1 MGQGCFSILRLPTQ
15 QKRSIKNEGN
25 SIKPVIHHRKLY
37 FPPSATTTKN
47 HSPKQ
52 RLRRK
57 KALEMANMNP
67 IEVTNLKKYYGV
79 IKAVDGISFTVNQG
93 EVFALLGPNG
103 AGKTTTIE
111 ILEGLRDKDGGEAK
125 VLGIDPWKKGYELH
139 KKIGVIPQ
147 EFSFFEKTT
156 PKEAIEYYADLWG
169 VKVDP
174 YQILK
179 EVLLEDSAK
188 NRFENLSGGQ
198 KQKMGLAL
206 SLVSEPDLL
215 FLDEP
220 TTGLDPNAR
229 RAIWEVIKGFKAK
242 GKTII
247 LTTHYL
253 DEAQHLSDRVAIVNH
268 GHIVAMGTSDQI
280 IEQYGSGER
289 LDIHGGPELAEYIRA
304 NTELKV
310 EYDPQTHYISIPL
323 KQKIDALAALAA
335 AEQSK
340 LEWGDI
346 HTRRDSLE
354 DVFIKLV
361 RGEVDESGNIAGEN
375 PQPQTQTKQAN
386 RRKK

>member
-1 MGQGCFSILRLPTQ
+1 MSMI
-15 QKRSIKNEGN
+15 
-25 SIKPVIHHRKLY
+25 
-37 FPPSATTTKN
+37 
-47 HSPKQ
+47 
-52 RLRRK
+52 
-57 KALEMANMNP
+57 P
-67 IEVTNLKKYYGV
+67 IEVASLKKYYGE
-79 IKAVDGISFTVNQG
+79 IKAVDGISFNVNQG

-103 AGKTTTIE
+103 AGKTTAIE
-111 ILEGLRDKDGGEAK
+111 IMEGLREKDAGTVK
-125 VLGIDPWKKGYELH
+125 ILGFDPWKNGYELH

-147 EFSFFEKTT
+147 QFTFFEKTT
-156 PKEAIEYYADLWG
+156 PKEAIEYYAILFG

-174 YQILK
+174 HEILR

-206 SLVSEPDLL
+206 SLVSSPELL

-229 RAIWEVIKGFKAK
+229 RAIWEVIRGLKAK

-253 DEAQHLSDRVAIVNH
+253 EEAEQLSDRVAIMNQ
-268 GHIVAMGTSDQI
+268 GHIVAMGTADEI
-280 IEQYGSGER
+280 IVQHGSGER
-289 LDIHGGPELAEYIRA
+289 LEIHGSKELADYIRA

-310 EYDPQTHYISIPL
+310 EYDPVKGVMSIPL
-323 KQKIDALAALAA
+323 TQKIDALAALAA

-340 LEWGDI
+340 LDWGEI
-346 HTRRDSLE
+346 QTRRDSLE

-361 RGEVDESGNIAGEN
+361 SGAVDESGNIAGSE
-375 PQPQTQTKQAN
+375 QQDKEKTVKQ
-386 RRKK
+386 RRNK